1 MLHRFL
7 KPSSWPINGKLAFA
21 FLISA
26 LIPIA
31 LTAYFGYRDTLD
43 SVRQNRLRQL
53 EQLAAT
59 TAGRIDLLVNHST
72 RLVRGLQRNQDVR
85 ALVASAPGRAGI
97 NTSSAQVESLLK
109 DVLSS
114 NEDVQEVML
123 LDPAGKVLV
132 SSSPGRLASRES
144 ALLGPLPI
152 KAAAGSLRGIIAG
165 ITVYGDAVPALLVA
179 GPVFDADGV
188 PKGLVVL
195 KLVPGAIDALLAES
209 TLRGRAVPFVVDDL
223 GVILQHPD
231 AKVEESSLGPL
242 SAADLARAADERRYS
257 RDPANIRSLGANALA
272 ERIRASGSAG
282 HLEHSPLFSESVE
295 ATGFAPVLSLPW
307 MVGVTEPRTRWEAPL
322 RDVYLNVIAKVL
334 MVAALAALAG
344 VAIFARDLVQPVRR
358 LIASAQAVRA
368 GDYAKAR
375 AESINEDE
383 IGELTQTF
391 NSMVDSI
398 EKRDRERDL
407 FGRMVSPEVR
417 EKMLGGQL
425 KLGGENREVV
435 VLFSDIRNFTALCEG
450 MSAEKVV
457 EMLNEYLTEMTAA
470 VKEWDGY
477 VNNFMGDAI
486 MVVFG
491 APFEHPDAAWA
502 AVQAA
507 FGMRERLQELNRRR
521 QARGESAIGHGIGIA
536 SGTVVAG
543 QMGSLERFQYTVIG
557 DAVNV
562 AARLEALTK
571 EYPENPILVSA
582 DIVHALQHHQFGVT
596 ATVIGERQLKGR
608 SQAIQLY
615 SLARRT

>member
-1 MLHRFL
+1 MLQRYL
-7 KPSSWPINGKLAFA
+7 RPSSWPINGKLAFA

-31 LTAYFGYRDTLD
+31 LTAFFGYRDTLD

-59 TAGRIDLLVNHST
+59 TAGRIDLLVTHST
-72 RLVRGLQRNQDVR
+72 RLVRSLQRNQDVL
-85 ALVASAPGRAGI
+85 ALVAGSRGRNDGAKV
-97 NTSSAQVESLLK
+97 AALMK

-123 LDPAGKVLV
+123 LDPRGEVLV
-132 SSSPGRLASRES
+132 SSSPGRVTSRDSAS
-144 ALLGPLPI
+144 LGPLPI
-152 KAAAGSLRGIIAG
+152 RAAAGAPRGIIAG
-165 ITVYGDAVPALLVA
+165 ITVYGDTVPALLVA
-179 GPVFDADGV
+179 GPVVDADGV
-188 PKGLVVL
+188 PKGQIVL

-231 AKVEESSLGPL
+231 AKLEESSLGPL
-242 SAADLARAADERRYS
+242 SAEDLSRARDERRYS
-257 RDPANIRSLGANALA
+257 RDAANIRSLGADALA
-272 ERIRASGSAG
+272 ARVRASGSAG
-282 HLEHSPLFSESVE
+282 HLEHPPLFSAGVE

-334 MVAALAALAG
+334 LVAALAALAG

-368 GDYAKAR
+368 GEYGKAR
-375 AESINEDE
+375 AESVNEDE

-417 EKMLGGQL
+417 EKMLAGQL

-435 VLFSDIRNFTALCEG
+435 VLFSDIRDFTTLCEG
-450 MSAEKVV
+450 KSAEKVV

-507 FGMRERLQELNRRR
+507 FGMRERLEDLNRRR

-536 SGTVVAG
+536 RGTVVAG
-543 QMGSLERFQYTVIG
+543 QMGSIERFQYTVIG

-571 EYPENPILVSA
+571 QYAENPILVTA
-582 DIVHALQHHQFGVT
+582 DIVEAISHHQWAVA
-596 ATVIGERQLKGR
+596 ATRIGERQLKGR
-608 SQAIQLY
+608 SQATELY
-615 SLARRT
+615 SLARRA

>member
-1 MLHRFL
+1 MTHRFL
-7 KPSSWPINGKLAFA
+7 RPSAWPINGKLAFA

-31 LTAYFGYRDTLD
+31 LTAFFGYRDTLD
-43 SVRQNRLRQL
+43 NVRQSRMRQL
-53 EQLAAT
+53 ERLAET
-59 TAGRIDLLVNHST
+59 TAGRIDLLVTHST
-72 RLVRGLQRNQDVR
+72 RLVRGLQRNQDVLALMAAKSADR
-85 ALVASAPGRAGI
+85 ATDKSRVAA
-97 NTSSAQVESLLK
+97 LLK

-114 NEDVQEVML
+114 NEDVQEVVL
-123 LDPAGKVLV
+123 LNAQGVVIV
-132 SSSPGRLASRES
+132 SSSPARMAAGQPAT
-144 ALLGPLPI
+144 LGPLPI
-152 KAAAGSLRGIIAG
+152 KPAAGAPRGITAG
-165 ITVYGDAVPALLVA
+165 ITMYGDAVPALLVA
-179 GPVFDADGV
+179 GQVNDASGV
-188 PKGLVVL
+188 PLGQIVL

-209 TLRGRAVPFVVDDL
+209 TLRGRAVPFVIDDL

-231 AKVEESSLGPL
+231 AKLEESSLGPL
-242 SAADLARAADERRYS
+242 SPPDLTRAREERRYG
-257 RDPANIRSLGANALA
+257 RDPANIRSLGADALA
-272 ERIRASGSAG
+272 ARLRTSSAAG
-282 HLEHSPLFSESVE
+282 HIEHPPLFSNSTE

-375 AESINEDE
+375 AESVNEDE

-417 EKMLGGQL
+417 EKMLSGQL
-425 KLGGENREVV
+425 KLGGENREAVI
-435 VLFSDIRNFTALCEG
+435 LFSDIRDFTTLCEG
-450 MSAEKVV
+450 MRAEQVV

-502 AVQAA
+502 AVQAG

-521 QARGESAIGHGIGIA
+521 QARGDAPIGHGIGIA
-536 SGTVVAG
+536 RGMVVAG
-543 QMGSLERFQYTVIG
+543 QMGSIERFQYTVIG

-562 AARLEALTK
+562 ASRLEALTK
-571 EYPENPILVSA
+571 EYPENPILVTA
-582 DIVHALQHHQFGVT
+582 DIVEAIQHHQWAVI
-596 ATVIGERQLKGR
+596 ATPIGERQLKGR
-608 SQAIQLY
+608 SQATVLY
-615 SLARRT
+615 SLARA

>member
-1 MLHRFL
+1 MTNRFL
-7 KPSSWPINGKLAFA
+7 RPSAWPINGKLAFA

-31 LTAYFGYRDTLD
+31 LTAFFGYRDTLD
-43 SVRQNRLRQL
+43 NVRQSQMRQL
-53 EQLAAT
+53 ERLAET
-59 TAGRIDLLVNHST
+59 TARRIDLLVTHST
-72 RLVRGLQRNQDVR
+72 RVVRGLQRNQDVL
-85 ALVASAPGRAGI
+85 ALLAGKVTDSSRVAA
-97 NTSSAQVESLLK
+97 LLK

-114 NEDVQEVML
+114 NEDVQEVIL
-123 LDPAGKVLV
+123 LNAQGVVVV
-132 SSSPGRLASRES
+132 SSSPARMASGQRET
-144 ALLGPLPI
+144 LGPLPI
-152 KAAAGSLRGIIAG
+152 KPAAAAPRGITAG
-165 ITVYGDAVPALLVA
+165 ITMYGDAVPALLVA
-179 GPVFDADGV
+179 GAMTDAAGV
-188 PKGLVVL
+188 TTGHIVL

-209 TLRGRAVPFVVDDL
+209 TLRGRAVPFVIDDL

-231 AKVEESSLGPL
+231 AKLEGSSLGPL
-242 SAADLARAADERRYS
+242 APADLVRARAERRYGL
-257 RDPANIRSLGANALA
+257 DPANIRSLGADALA
-272 ERIRASGSAG
+272 ARVRTGSAAG
-282 HLEHSPLFSESVE
+282 HVEHPPLFSSSVE

-375 AESINEDE
+375 AESVNEDE

-417 EKMLGGQL
+417 EKMLAGQL
-425 KLGGENREVV
+425 KMGGENREVV
-435 VLFSDIRNFTALCEG
+435 VLFSDIRDFTTLCEG
-450 MSAEKVV
+450 MRAEQVV

-491 APFEHPDAAWA
+491 APFEHPDSAWA

-507 FGMRERLQELNRRR
+507 FGMRERLQALNRRR
-521 QARGESAIGHGIGIA
+521 QARGEAAIGHGIGIA
-536 SGTVVAG
+536 RGTVVAG

-562 AARLEALTK
+562 ASRLEALTK
-571 EYPENPILVSA
+571 EYPENPILVTV
-582 DIVHALQHHQFGVT
+582 DIVEAIRHHQWAVS
-596 ATVIGERQLKGR
+596 ATPFGERMLKGR
-608 SQAIQLY
+608 SQATELY
-615 SLARRT
+615 SLARA

>member
-1 MLHRFL
+1 MLQRFL

-26 LIPIA
+26 LIPIT
-31 LTAYFGYRDTLD
+31 LTAFFGYRDTLD
-43 SVRQNRLRQL
+43 NVRQSRLRQL

-59 TAGRIDLLVNHST
+59 TASRIDLLVTHST

-85 ALVASAPGRAGI
+85 ALMADTGRQIDGARVG
-97 NTSSAQVESLLK
+97 ALLK

-123 LDPAGKVLV
+123 LNPQGRVLA
-132 SSSPGRLASRES
+132 SSSPVRLASRES
-144 ALLGPLPI
+144 AELGVLPI
-152 KAAAGSLRGIIAG
+152 KAGAGSPRGIVTG
-165 ITVYGDAVPALLVA
+165 ITTFGDTVPALLVA
-179 GPVFDADGV
+179 GPIFDTGGAPVGQ
-188 PKGLVVL
+188 VVL

-231 AKVEESSLGPL
+231 ASLEESSLGIL
-242 SAADLARAADERRYS
+242 GADDLARARAERRYG
-257 RDPANIRSLGANALA
+257 RDAANIRSLGANALA
-272 ERIRASGSAG
+272 TRVRSSGASG
-282 HLEHSPLFSESVE
+282 HLEHPPLFSAAVE

-307 MVGVTEPRTRWEAPL
+307 MVGVTEQRTRWEAPL
-322 RDVYLNVIAKVL
+322 REVYLSVIVKVL

-344 VAIFARDLVQPVRR
+344 VALFARDLVQPVRR

-368 GDYAKAR
+368 GDYANAR
-375 AESINEDE
+375 AESVNEDE

-407 FGRMVSPEVR
+407 FGRMVSPQVR
-417 EKMLGGQL
+417 EKMLAGQM

-435 VLFSDIRNFTALCEG
+435 VLFSDIRDFTALCEG

-457 EMLNEYLTEMTAA
+457 EMLNEYLTEMTGA
-470 VKEWDGY
+470 VREWDGY

-507 FGMRERLQELNRRR
+507 FGMRERLQALNRRR
-521 QARGESAIGHGIGIA
+521 QARGEAPIGHGIGIA
-536 SGTVVAG
+536 RGDVVAG
-543 QMGSLERFQYTVIG
+543 QMGSIERFQYTVIG

-562 AARLEALTK
+562 AARLESLTK
-571 EYPENPILVSA
+571 EYPQNPILVTE
-582 DIVHALQHHQFGVT
+582 DIVEAIQHHQWAVT
-596 ATVIGERQLKGR
+596 VTPIGARQLKGR
-608 SQAIQLY
+608 LQEIELY
-615 SLARRT
+615 SLTRRT